1 MEKIICIAF
10 LVFVSP
16 LFVGCGERSAETDNP
31 RAYNNTGLTFE
42 YPRNWKV
49 TEDSQQESIRNLF
62 VESPG
67 NALLIIQIYSAD
79 VALDIQE
86 FAEGFAQSAKD
97 DTPLGSVPDSVLG
110 NVNNSGG
117 YEILTERFSIALLG
131 EKVPHTRTYMRKSV
145 ANRVCFIVAQVANED
160 RSKVTEGFELIFSSF
175 TYRTP

>member
-1 MEKIICIAF
+1 MSLWTYK
-10 LVFVSP
+10 S
-16 LFVGCGERSAETDNP
+16 
-31 RAYNNTGLTFE
+31 
-42 YPRNWKV
+42 
-49 TEDSQQESIRNLF
+49 SQKASLNQ
-62 VESPG
+62 P
-67 NALLIIQIYSAD
+67 
-79 VALDIQE
+79 
-86 FAEGFAQSAKD
+86 KD